1 MNSGEQGT
9 NKAMTKKPG
18 MFWSGETLSQRLT
31 TLIDPFDSGQI
42 DCAASLV
49 SHSLRPR
56 PARVAA
62 GRGLVANG
70 W

>member
-42 DCAASLV
+42 DCAAYTLSIGPEV
-49 SHSLRPR
+49 SC
-56 PARVAA
+56 VAQ
-62 GRGLVANG
+62 RSDR
-70 W
+70 